1 MEDSILN
8 QRLNSIFNYDNLIAM
23 KYLVNKD
30 NATWRILDGEAVI
43 INNKTS
49 FYYSLNRTGTYIWN
63 LLLEKELSL
72 EEIIEKVSIYY
83 QQKKEDI
90 IDDIKKVLDDLAE
103 EKLIEGR

>member
-1 MEDSILN
+1 
-8 QRLNSIFNYDNLIAM
+8 M
-23 KYLVNKD
+23 KYSVNKD

-43 INNKTS
+43 INNETS
-49 FYYSLNRTGTYIWN
+49 FYYSLNQTGTYIWN

-90 IDDIKKVLDDLAE
+90 IDDIKKVLDDLVE
-103 EKLIEGR
+103 EKLIKGR

>member
-1 MEDSILN
+1 
-8 QRLNSIFNYDNLIAM
+8 M
-23 KYLVNKD
+23 KYSVNKD

-43 INNKTS
+43 INNETS
-49 FYYSLNRTGTYIWN
+49 FYYSLNQTGTYIWN

-83 QQKKEDI
+83 QQKTEDI

>member
-1 MEDSILN
+1 
-8 QRLNSIFNYDNLIAM
+8 M
-23 KYLVNKD
+23 KYSVNKD
-30 NATWRILDGEAVI
+30 NATWRILDGEAVT
-43 INNKTS
+43 INNETS
-49 FYYSLNRTGTYIWN
+49 FYYSLNQTGTYIWN

>member
-1 MEDSILN
+1 
-8 QRLNSIFNYDNLIAM
+8 M
-23 KYLVNKD
+23 KYSVNKD

-43 INNKTS
+43 INNETS
-49 FYYSLNRTGTYIWN
+49 FYYSLNQTGTYIWN

>member
-1 MEDSILN
+1 
-8 QRLNSIFNYDNLIAM
+8 M
-23 KYLVNKD
+23 KYSVNKD

-43 INNKTS
+43 INNETS

-72 EEIIEKVSIYY
+72 EQIIEKVSIYY

>member
-1 MEDSILN
+1 
-8 QRLNSIFNYDNLIAM
+8 M
-23 KYLVNKD
+23 KYSDNKD
-30 NATWRILDGEAVI
+30 NATWRILDGEAVT
-43 INNKTS
+43 INNETS
-49 FYYSLNRTGTYIWN
+49 FYYSLNQTGTYIWN

-103 EKLIEGR
+103 EKLIEGSFRLIGYPK

>member
-1 MEDSILN
+1 
-8 QRLNSIFNYDNLIAM
+8 M
-23 KYLVNKD
+23 KYSVNKG

-43 INNKTS
+43 INNETS
-49 FYYSLNRTGTYIWN
+49 FYYSLNQTGTYIWN

>member
-1 MEDSILN
+1 
-8 QRLNSIFNYDNLIAM
+8 M
-23 KYLVNKD
+23 KYSVNKD

-43 INNKTS
+43 INNETS
-49 FYYSLNRTGTYIWN
+49 FYYSLNQTGTYIWN

-103 EKLIEGR
+103 ERLIEGR

>member
-8 QRLNSIFNYDNLIAM
+8 QRLIGKVNY
-23 KYLVNKD
+23 D

-43 INNKTS
+43 INNETS
-49 FYYSLNRTGTYIWN
+49 FYYSLNQTGTYIWN

-83 QQKKEDI
+83 QQIKEDI
-90 IDDIKKVLDDLAE
+90 IDDIKKVLDDLVE
-103 EKLIEGR
+103 EKLIKGR